1 MGVDAIWI
9 CHTCKE
15 YFVPRL
21 RAIFQSVFL
30 YKVEKGK
37 IKPKTLENFADRLQE
52 IFVPYKEAYY
62 VDDMAW
68 SLRVLAA
75 WLRKHRGHEIWL
87 TTDAQVELYDF
98 DDYNKLYF
106 TGLKNGKI
114 LTETEEEIRKRLL
127 KFSEKKREEVGDDNV

>member
-1 MGVDAIWI
+1 MGVDAVWI

-21 RAIFQSVFL
+21 RAIFQLSFL
-30 YKVEKGK
+30 SKVEKGG

-127 KFSEKKREEVGDDNV
+127 KFSEKKKEEVE

>member
-1 MGVDAIWI
+1 MGVDMVWI

-21 RAIFQSVFL
+21 RAIFQLSFL

-62 VDDMAW
+62 VDDMAR
-68 SLRVLAA
+68 SLRILAA

-127 KFSEKKREEVGDDNV
+127 KFSEKKKEEVE

>member
-1 MGVDAIWI
+1 MGVDMVWI

-21 RAIFQSVFL
+21 RAIFQLSFL

-127 KFSEKKREEVGDDNV
+127 KFSEKKRGGWR

>member
-1 MGVDAIWI
+1 MGVDMVWI

-21 RAIFQSVFL
+21 RAIFQLSFL

-62 VDDMAW
+62 VDDMAE
-68 SLRVLAA
+68 SLRILAA

>member
-1 MGVDAIWI
+1 MGVDMVWI

-21 RAIFQSVFL
+21 RAIFQLSFL

-127 KFSEKKREEVGDDNV
+127 KFSEKKREEVE

>member
-9 CHTCKE
+9 CHTCRE

-21 RAIFQSVFL
+21 RAIFQLSFL

-127 KFSEKKREEVGDDNV
+127 KTKEMIE